1 MYYQSHSMRN
11 VSRNR
16 FSKVVIKKSPYIN
29 TGIVLKSN
37 TPGIQRDQLQ
47 NIIKPT
53 KVAVH
58 FYDQQI
64 IAGSAL

>member
-1 MYYQSHSMRN
+1 MRN

-16 FSKVVIKKSPYIN
+16 FSKVVIKKSPYIF

-37 TPGIQRDQLQ
+37 TRGVRKDHLHS
-47 NIIKPT
+47 IIKPING
-53 KVAVH
+53 AAH

>member
-1 MYYQSHSMRN
+1 MRN

-16 FSKVVIKKSPYIN
+16 FSKVVIRKSPYIN
-29 TGIVLKSN
+29 LGIVLKSN
-37 TPGIQRDQLQ
+37 TSGVKRDQLH

-53 KVAVH
+53 REAEH

>member
-1 MYYQSHSMRN
+1 MYYQSLFMRN

-16 FSKVVIKKSPYIN
+16 FSKVVIKKSPYIYS
-29 TGIVLKSN
+29 GIVLKSN
-37 TPGIQRDQLQ
+37 TSEIKKGQTY

-53 KVAVH
+53 TGAVH

>member
-1 MYYQSHSMRN
+1 MYYQSPFMRN

-16 FSKVVIKKSPYIN
+16 FSKVVIKKSPWIDS
-29 TGIVLKSN
+29 GIVLKSN
-37 TPGIQRDQLQ
+37 TSGIQRDQLH
-47 NIIKPT
+47 NVIKPT
-53 KVAVH
+53 KGAVH